1 MDSILADTG
10 TDGVAIATATAQAIA
25 DELLKRGIDNVED
38 AADTLSLAAI
48 VLATLESSISG
59 TTWTIKKS
67 DGSTFTTKTVTT
79 DSGADPVVGVT

>member
-1 MDSILADTG
+1 MEDT
-10 TDGVAIATATAQAIA
+10 
-25 DELLKRGIDNVED
+25 
-38 AADTLSLAAI
+38 ADTLSVAAI